1 VLTPSEAA
9 AANGSANGHGA
20 TAAGQNG
27 NGVGLVKGGSTAVGD
42 VGAPV
47 QR

>member
-1 VLTPSEAA
+1 VLTPSERAA
-9 AANGSANGHGA
+9 
-20 TAAGQNG
+20 QNG
-27 NGVGLVKGGSTAVGD
+27 NGRVGGGSTAVGD